1 MRYAVASLGMAMV
14 LACGLSNG
22 VPVAAKAGVRAMSV
36 ATILKKC
43 SGRPVVYR
51 GAEVRG
57 YYVEISAAEGYG
69 ITEVGALFDRKV
81 NPSEA
86 ISVTGGSPGQ
96 PATVELQIHGLVVVR
111 PDLTSPRG
119 RIPSAVRV
127 TVRGRLTCQGL
138 SGFWPAFAHA
148 RKTPFLEEKSWSR
161 S

>member
-36 ATILKKC
+36 ATMLKKC

-51 GAEVRG
+51 DAEVRG
-57 YYVEISAAEGYG
+57 YYLEISAAEGYG
-69 ITEVGALFDRKV
+69 ITEVGALFERKV

-86 ISVTGGSPGQ
+86 VTVTGGSLGQ
-96 PATVELQIHGLVVVR
+96 PAQVELQTRGLVVFR
-111 PDLTSPRG
+111 PDLTSPGG

-127 TVRGRLTCQGL
+127 RVRGRLTCQGL
-138 SGFWPAFAHA
+138 SGFWPAFVHA
-148 RKTPFLEEKSWSR
+148 GKTPFLEEKSWRR